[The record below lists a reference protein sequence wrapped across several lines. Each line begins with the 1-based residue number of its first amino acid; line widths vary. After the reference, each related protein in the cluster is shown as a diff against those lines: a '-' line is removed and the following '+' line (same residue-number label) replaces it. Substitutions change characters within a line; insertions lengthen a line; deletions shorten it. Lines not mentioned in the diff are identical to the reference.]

1 MNLNQQ
7 QRLEIATY
15 RKEFEAELHRILEY
29 WQTYA
34 PDEKTGGFHGAVNLE
49 NQAVPDAPRSCVLNA
64 RILWTFSA
72 AAIVYPEKNYDQMA
86 KRAYNILM
94 QYFKDP
100 EYMGFYMELTAENQ
114 PSDTVKHTYVQ
125 VFALYAL
132 SKYYEYSQDEKVL
145 EELGTFFI
153 FLDGQAKDPS
163 GPGYLEG
170 FSRDWKPILQNR
182 MADENDPKSMNTHL
196 HLLEA
201 YAAVYK
207 VWPDEMVRMRL
218 AQILAIFQH
227 QIIRQDGHL
236 GIFFDFDFIE
246 TDLSKSIC
254 SFGHDIE
261 ASWLIEEAIDILNA
275 PGQFDNVKPLLN
287 KMADSVFREGLD
299 QDGGLFLES
308 TRFGS
313 HLRTNKHWWL
323 QAELLVGEMNA
334 FQETGDWKYWELLKK
349 SWRFIVQNV
358 IDHKGGEWFT
368 KVNRLGVPYLVE
380 PSDDPSPYYRN
391 DWKIDPWKCPYH
403 NGRAMLELIARI
415 DKVQ

>member
-7 QRLEIATY
+7 QRLEIATCH
-15 RKEFEAELHRILEY
+15 KEFETELHRILEY

-34 PDEKTGGFHGAVNLE
+34 PDDKNGGFHGAVNLE
-49 NQAVPDAPRSCVLNA
+49 NQAVNDAPRSCVLNA

-72 AAIVYPEKNYDQMA
+72 AAIAFPEKNYGRMA
-86 KRAYNILM
+86 KRAYNVLM

-100 EYMGFYMELTAENQ
+100 DLLGFFMELTADNQ

-125 VFALYAL
+125 AFVLYAL
-132 SKYYEYSQDEKVL
+132 SKYYEYSRDEKVL

-207 VWPDEMVRMRL
+207 VWPNEMVRMRL
-218 AQILAIFQH
+218 AQILNIFQH
-227 QIIRQDGHL
+227 QIIRKDGHL

-261 ASWLIEEAIDILNA
+261 ASWL
-275 PGQFDNVKPLLN
+275 
-287 KMADSVFREGLD
+287 
-299 QDGGLFLES
+299 
-308 TRFGS
+308 
-313 HLRTNKHWWL
+313 
-323 QAELLVGEMNA
+323 
-334 FQETGDWKYWELLKK
+334 
-349 SWRFIVQNV
+349 
-358 IDHKGGEWFT
+358 
-368 KVNRLGVPYLVE
+368 
-380 PSDDPSPYYRN
+380 
-391 DWKIDPWKCPYH
+391 
-403 NGRAMLELIARI
+403 
-415 DKVQ
+415 